1 MLDRV
6 LRVIKLDQTVFG
18 EVEKDESATAEA
30 FIIVLVTSF
39 LSALG
44 SGFASGRFFP
54 SFIGT
59 FIMGILGWVI
69 WSVITLWVG
78 TKLYNGQA
86 DLGEMLRTI
95 GYANAPRL
103 LGFFAWIPCVG
114 WIISLAGAI
123 LSLVAGF
130 YAIREALELDTT
142 QTIATVVIGWVV
154 VFVINL
160 IVTLI
165 TAGTALTLGAI
176 WSLFTGR

>member
-103 LGFFAWIPCVG
+103 LGFFAWIPG
-114 WIISLAGAI
+114 PRLARQPGQTRPGKRACPGRTDAAI
-123 LSLVAGF
+123 PGDDIPAGRGRT
-130 YAIREALELDTT
+130 ANRRHPPCTRNRSAPSSATT
-142 QTIATVVIGWVV
+142 
-154 VFVINL
+154 
-160 IVTLI
+160 
-165 TAGTALTLGAI
+165 
-176 WSLFTGR
+176 